1 MASARAARDAR
12 NTPQARAS
20 KPPPRLPPPPPPPS
34 LPLQRSASCV
44 GVRRARATLA
54 PRSLLLRHNRTART
68 QSQARALGAAA
79 RLAPGDPPPA
89 RRLPHA
95 PCEAGERQGGA
106 NARGRRR
113 RRHHRARTRAAR
125 AAPLGAAPARGAALP
140 SSSARMARSAQRGRG
155 RFRREGLAGRARA
168 CSAGRGR
175 AAQRTSCAGRG
186 RAVPAVQRCVLYA
199 QPHQCPC
206 SALPHC
212 ATQLAPRLGFCGH
225 PLCRPLN
232 TLHCHPLKHFHLTS
246 STNRGTCGKC
256 SDRQ

>member
-20 KPPPRLPPPPPPPS
+20 TPPPRLPPPPPPPP

-95 PCEAGERQGGA
+95 PCEAGEMQEA
-106 NARGRRR
+106 CMQQA
-113 RRHHRARTRAAR
+113 
-125 AAPLGAAPARGAALP
+125 GAAATTTVRAHVPHELR
-140 SSSARMARSAQRGRG
+140 RSAQRLQ
-155 RFRREGLAGRARA
+155 EGLRCPHLLLAWHAARSAGEGDFEGRAWRV
-168 CSAGRGR
+168 GR
-175 AAQRTSCAGRG
+175 AHAARVAGARRSAPRAPAEGVQCQRCSGVSCMPNRTSARALRCLTPQLSWRHDWVFVDIRCA
-186 RAVPAVQRCVLYA
+186 
-199 QPHQCPC
+199 
-206 SALPHC
+206 
-212 ATQLAPRLGFCGH
+212 APLTRYIVT
-225 PLCRPLN
+225 PLN
-232 TLHCHPLKHFHLTS
+232 IFT
-246 STNRGTCGKC
+246 
-256 SDRQ
+256 